1 MKFRTDVTQGGYKI
15 LSIHGPDP
23 MGRYAGVIDNGP
35 DYALVVW
42 DSYGEASF
50 DDSHVSE
57 MDLIPEEQPKDDER
71 IKKLEEF
78 QSYAS
83 NSLRGIWDSFDK
95 HVAEFERR
103 LGAEQKRINEIHQ
116 DCVARINGLRN
127 DYLADQDAV
136 QPARVD
142 ALEERL
148 EKLEESLAK
157 VADDV
162 AFDVEFRLKDLEAGR
177 NLPQTPEL
185 GQDSIT
191 VSKAEWEA
199 FNLIVETFEHY
210 RRRPTPELRTQ
221 LDVAINT
228 LRKLREGK

>member
-1 MKFRTDVTQGGYKI
+1 MKFRQDITQGGYKI
-15 LSIHGPDP
+15 LSIHGPSSCGSYYGTVQDDTGAFFTCTWESD
-23 MGRYAGVIDNGP
+23 GRDN
-35 DYALVVW
+35 DYPNAR
-42 DSYGEASF
+42 GF
-50 DDSHVSE
+50 
-57 MDLIPEEQPKDDER
+57 DLIPLADEPEPSETTELWNYVHSSSKE
-71 IKKLEEF
+71 IN
-78 QSYAS
+78 A
-83 NSLRGIWDSFDK
+83 LREL
-95 HVAEFERR
+95 VE
-103 LGAEQKRINEIHQ
+103 GALKRMDNIQADYI
-116 DCVARINGLRN
+116 ARVNGLRA
-127 DYLADQDAV
+127 DYLADQSAV
-136 QPARVD
+136 QPSRVD

>member
-1 MKFRTDVTQGGYKI
+1 
-15 LSIHGPDP
+15 
-23 MGRYAGVIDNGP
+23 
-35 DYALVVW
+35 
-42 DSYGEASF
+42 
-50 DDSHVSE
+50 
-57 MDLIPEEQPKDDER
+57 
-71 IKKLEEF
+71 
-78 QSYAS
+78 
-83 NSLRGIWDSFDK
+83 
-95 HVAEFERR
+95 
-103 LGAEQKRINEIHQ
+103 
-116 DCVARINGLRN
+116 
-127 DYLADQDAV
+127 
-136 QPARVD
+136 VD